1 LPALFTE
8 YTGVEEEWWPARF
21 VLRDGDGRQIDF
33 HPIELDEEGDGW
45 KELTDGTRGRYP
57 AAISRVAAASGDVR
71 SVASRRSFSFDTTST
86 PATRRR

>member
-1 LPALFTE
+1 VVAGAL
-8 YTGVEEEWWPARF
+8 R
-21 VLRDGDGRQIDF
+21 LRDGDGRQIDF

-45 KELTDGTRGRYP
+45 QELTDGTRGRYP